1 MPPTAPSPSTP
12 AFVWVQATY
21 RQKAIPFII
30 EGTLKAVVSDL
41 WSQQAELDGREWEP
55 GEREVGKG
63 HIMFQMTKQRFI
75 YQLAFLHEEEK

>member
-1 MPPTAPSPSTP
+1 MPPSAPSPSTP

-30 EGTLKAVVSDL
+30 EGTLRAVVSDL
-41 WSQQAELDGREWEP
+41 WSELAELGGGVPSLEK
-55 GEREVGKG
+55 GKG

>member
-1 MPPTAPSPSTP
+1 MPPSVPCPPPTP

-30 EGTLKAVVSDL
+30 EGNPKAVVSGL
-41 WSQQAELDGREWEP
+41 GELAGR
-55 GEREVGKG
+55 GRGAGRGAAGKG
-63 HIMFQMTKQRFI
+63 HITFQMTKQRFI